1 MILVL
6 LYALNR
12 NFFLFFK
19 EPNGETPSSLY
30 RVAAVLLQFN
40 LIDLDD
46 LYVHVS
52 QVGR

>member
-1 MILVL
+1 MILVV

-12 NFFLFFK
+12 NFFFFK

-52 QVGR
+52 QAGC